1 MLNAA
6 LSKLN
11 AEFKEAN
18 DKKAAAVNEA
28 NRCARRLDL
37 AQRLVSALGS
47 EKARWANSIVELD
60 ANLEVIVGDVL
71 LASAFVSYAGPFNKK
86 FRNMMIEVEFLKFM
100 KEKDIPLSAI
110 ANPVKILTTESMSA
124 LWNQ

>member
-1 MLNAA
+1 
-6 LSKLN
+6 LN

-18 DKKAAAVNEA
+18 DKKTAAVNEA
-28 NRCARRLDL
+28 ARCAKRLDL

-47 EKARWANSIVELD
+47 EKARWAGSIIELE

-86 FRNMMIEVEFLKFM
+86 FRTIMV
-100 KEKDIPLSAI
+100 D
-110 ANPVKILTTESMSA
+110 
-124 LWNQ
+124 

>member
-1 MLNAA
+1 MNTLNAA

-18 DKKAAAVNEA
+18 DRKTAAVNEA
-28 NRCARRLDL
+28 ARCARRLDL

-86 FRNMMIEVEFLKFM
+86 FRTMMIDVEFLKFM
-100 KEKDIPLSAI
+100 KEKEIPLSAI
-110 ANPVKILTTESMSA
+110 ANPAKILTTES
-124 LWNQ
+124 